1 MSQRSW
7 VRGLWLAATLV
18 IAFAATPQGIAQ
30 APGNPPPFYAITNAR
45 IVTVSGAVIEGGT
58 VVVANG
64 LIAAVGKDAKIPPE
78 AWVIDGKGLTV
89 YPGLIDAY
97 TDLGLQAARP
107 AGAAAAPPQT
117 PAPAPG
123 PPGQQAAQPA
133 RVQGPD
139 DRPGTTPWRMAAD
152 ELTTSDRRIEQWRN
166 GGFTTAVSVPRG
178 GFFPGQAAV
187 INLAGERDEQM
198 VVKSPVALS
207 IAFTGVG
214 GPGGGFPG
222 SQMGIISYIR
232 QVFLDAEQART
243 AQTIYDAN
251 SRGVPRP
258 QYDRAT
264 AVLNEALAARRP
276 VLMPAANPVQIRRV
290 LALAEEWKVSPI
302 LFGVQQGYEVA
313 DVLAEKKTPVI
324 ISVRWPE
331 PDRGA
336 DPELEET
343 LRTLRFRDR
352 APSTPAV
359 LDKAGVKFAFY
370 SDGIAAPRDILRNA
384 KKSIDAGL
392 RREAALRALTLTA
405 AEIFGVAD
413 RLGSIEPGKIA
424 NLVVADGDIFEER
437 TRIRMVFVD
446 GRKFDVREPA
456 PTPAERGP
464 AGPQQPTSL
473 TGRWTIEVLTPDGPQ
488 AATLDAQQA
497 ADGSLSGTMATPYG
511 NVPVNRGSVAGREF
525 RFAITLDVGN
535 GPQEFTFSGSAE
547 GNRVRGTV
555 VSGDLVLEFTGTR
568 AGPNAG
574 ATFKL
579 PSVQRGLKTAPTGE
593 AAGGGR

>member
-1 MSQRSW
+1 MSHRSW
-7 VRGLWLAATLV
+7 GRSVWLAAALV
-18 IAFAATPQGIAQ
+18 VVFTATPRGIAQ
-30 APGNPPPFYAITNAR
+30 APGNPPPYYAITNAR

-58 VVVANG
+58 VVIANG
-64 LIAAVGKDAKIPPE
+64 FIAAVGKDAKIPPE

-97 TDLGLQAARP
+97 TDMGLQAPQARP
-107 AGAAAAPPQT
+107 AAAAAPQV

-133 RVQGPD
+133 PVQGPE

-152 ELTTSDRRIEQWRN
+152 ELTLGDRRIEQWRN
-166 GGFTTAVSVPRG
+166 AGFTTAVSAPRG

-207 IAFTGVG
+207 IAVSGAG
-214 GPGGGFPG
+214 GPGGRFPG

-232 QVFLDAEQART
+232 QVFLDAEQARM
-243 AQTIYDAN
+243 AQAVYDAN
-251 SRGVPRP
+251 PRGVPRP

-264 AVLNEALAARRP
+264 AVLNEALAAKRP
-276 VLMPAANPVQIRRV
+276 VLMPATNPVQIRRV
-290 LALAEEWKVSPI
+290 LALAEEWKISPV
-302 LFGVQQGYEVA
+302 LYGVQQGYDAA
-313 DVLAEKKTPVI
+313 DVLAQKKTAVI
-324 ISVRWPE
+324 VSLRWPE
-331 PDRGA
+331 RDRNA

-352 APSTPAV
+352 APSTPAA

-370 SDGIAAPRDILRNA
+370 SDGITAPRDILRNA

-392 RREAALRALTLTA
+392 RRETALRAFTLSA

-424 NLVVADGDIFEER
+424 NLVVADGDLFEDR

-446 GRKFDVREPA
+446 GRKFDVREQPPA
-456 PTPAERGP
+456 PAERAPGAQPP
-464 AGPQQPTSL
+464 ANL
-473 TGRWTIEVLTPDGPQ
+473 TGNWSLEVVTPDGPQ
-488 AATLDAQQA
+488 NATLHAQQA
-497 ADGSLSGTMATPYG
+497 ADGALTGTIATPYG
-511 NVPVNRGSVAGREF
+511 TVPVSRGSVTGREF
-525 RFAITLDVGN
+525 RFTITLDVGS
-535 GPQEFTFSGSAE
+535 GPQEFSFSGNAE
-547 GNRVRGTV
+547 GNRIRGTI

-568 AGPNAG
+568 AGPGVGQALVP
-574 ATFKL
+574 AQHA
-579 PSVQRGLKTAPTGE
+579 V
-593 AAGGGR
+593 AGGGR